1 VKIRVP
7 LIFEIEGML
16 RRNVL
21 IFHSGALGD
30 FVLSW
35 PLALA
40 LGRIYAQSRII
51 YVTAS
56 QKGAL
61 AERALRLESTDVES
75 GWHHLFSAEA
85 QPPANVLK
93 MLDGSH
99 AIFSF
104 VAAADSAWAANV
116 KKLAPHA
123 RLFLID
129 PNPPAA
135 YTHHASQL
143 LLDQLAPDPIVS
155 TALSQMLKSIA
166 DRGLGTP
173 RPTAGPILL
182 HPGAGT
188 KPKCWPRECFIELAR
203 KLQSNHRE
211 VKFVVG
217 EVEHDRW
224 SETELKSLESIAPV
238 ITPKTLVEL
247 FTAITQASAYV
258 GNDTGPTHLAAIAG
272 APTTAIFGP
281 TDPAIWHPLGPKA
294 RAIRGEPIETISV
307 DQVIEG
313 LGN

>member
-1 VKIRVP
+1 
-7 LIFEIEGML
+7 ML

-61 AERALRLESTDVES
+61 AEKALRLDSTDVES
-75 GWHHLFSAEA
+75 GWHHLFASTPT
-85 QPPANVLK
+85 PPANVLK

-104 VAAADSAWAANV
+104 VAAPDSIWATNV
-116 KKLAPHA
+116 KMLAPHA

-129 PNPPAA
+129 PNPPAG
-135 YTHHASQL
+135 YSHHATQH
-143 LLDQLAPDPIVS
+143 LLDQLSSDPVVS
-155 TALSQMLKSIA
+155 TAVSQMLKSIA

-173 RPTAGPILL
+173 RPAVGPIVI
-182 HPGAGT
+182 HPGAGAAN
-188 KPKCWPRECFIELAR
+188 KRWPRECFLSLAR
-203 KLQSNHRE
+203 KMRDGGQKVN
-211 VKFVVG
+211 VVLG
-217 EVEHDRW
+217 EVEREQWTQAEQDSF
-224 SETELKSLESIAPV
+224 SEFATVLHPKSLA
-238 ITPKTLVEL
+238 EL
-247 FTAITQASAYV
+247 YSLLTQASHFM
-258 GNDTGPTHLAAIAG
+258 GNDTGPTHLAAITG

-281 TDPAIWHPLGPKA
+281 TDPTIWSPLGPKVRII
-294 RAIRGEPIETISV
+294 RAAPIDSISV
-307 DQVIEG
+307 DQV
-313 LGN
+313 LARHS